1 MLDYPAN
8 CIYMV
13 CITDGTS
20 GGKYILHILNT
31 YIYIYKDGKIL
42 HLIQQSEIS
51 PIIFLVLSYLSH
63 MFFNLWKEIMW
74 VEFLSFS
81 F

>member
-1 MLDYPAN
+1 MEGN
-8 CIYMV
+8 IY
-13 CITDGTS
+13 
-20 GGKYILHILNT
+20 YIYKIH
-31 YIYIYKDGKIL
+31 IYIYKDGKII

-51 PIIFLVLSYLSH
+51 PIIFLVLSYLTH

-74 VEFLSFS
+74 IEFLSFS